1 MGKFSNKNLPSFLKK
16 PNYYSED
23 EQFDNEAGR
32 NPEVTE
38 DCETCGQEPQ
48 IAENKVLRF
57 ADFLNEKKQL
67 NAGLQ
72 AYLAKKA
79 GKKPAGKKAAPGK
92 SGKPDFLDLDLDG
105 DKKESMKKAATDA
118 KSGAPKKK
126 TVAIKEGAMS
136 EIDLLAQESKTFRS
150 FVRAFKKE
158 YSNLDAGD
166 KTELESWLQT
176 VYDAAKSRTNESWDP
191 SDAYEGG
198 ASSNC
203 CGASVMMGDICSD
216 CGEHCEAE
224 YWDEEGS
231 GYSYGEYKE
240 GPGASEKEIQG
251 NIDHYK
257 KNPLVWKMQA
267 KKDFEAMAAG
277 ESADIKDEHYPE
289 WKKEDFIKVLTAL
302 SESPNMSEAEYWDEE
317 GDGEN
322 PEELGHNSNKF
333 EYGIGKDRLV
343 MPNGRI
349 MNTPGNSEYMAEG
362 MGHTCHDGSKSMLS
376 EAAHHLIESICES
389 TCSDASMYEADSDP
403 EHQFEGYVNEACAY
417 MEKCMY
423 EMVDDGI
430 TINEY
435 ANTESACYESTCE
448 SIYEVCEKLCNEAL
462 EIHNDDSTIDYNDYV
477 KEALGCYRNGLM
489 ESAVYESV
497 SAEVM
502 TKVTQWLANADNQ
515 LRSLTMS
522 PDQQASEIGVTL
534 EEYKEAVDSIKTEL

>member
-1 MGKFSNKNLPSFLKK
+1 MGKFSNKDLPSFLKK

-72 AYLAKKA
+72 AYLDKKA

-92 SGKPDFLDLDLDG
+92 SGKPDFLDLDKDG
-105 DKKESMKKAATDA
+105 DKKESMKKAAADA

-126 TVAIKEGAMS
+126 AVAIKEGAMS
-136 EIDLLAQESKTFRS
+136 ELDLLAQESKTFRS

-166 KTELESWLQT
+166 NKELESWLKT
-176 VYDAAKSRTNESWDP
+176 IYDSAKSRTNESWDP
-191 SDAYEGG
+191 SDAYEYGV
-198 ASSNC
+198 SSDC

-216 CGEHCEAE
+216 CGEHC
-224 YWDEEGS
+224 DT
-231 GYSYGEYKE
+231 YSDDDDSNESLDMVS
-240 GPGASEKEIQG
+240 P
-251 NIDHYK
+251 
-257 KNPLVWKMQA
+257 KN
-267 KKDFEAMAAG
+267 E
-277 ESADIKDEHYPE
+277 
-289 WKKEDFIKVLTAL
+289 
-302 SESPNMSEAEYWDEE
+302 
-317 GDGEN
+317 
-322 PEELGHNSNKF
+322 
-333 EYGIGKDRLV
+333 
-343 MPNGRI
+343 
-349 MNTPGNSEYMAEG
+349 
-362 MGHTCHDGSKSMLS
+362 GHTCHDGSKSMLS

-389 TCSDASMYEADSDP
+389 TCSEAAMYEDDEDP
-403 EHQFEGYVNEACAY
+403 EHKFDGYVNEACAY

-430 TINEY
+430 TVNEY
-435 ANTESACYESTCE
+435 ANNESACYESTCE

-462 EIHNDDSTIDYNDYV
+462 EIHNDDSDIEYNDYV

-502 TKVTQWLANADNQ
+502 TKVTQWLANEANQ
-515 LRSLTMS
+515 TRSLTMS
-522 PDQQASEIGVTL
+522 PEQQASEIGVTM

>member
-1 MGKFSNKNLPSFLKK
+1 MGKFSNKDLPSFLKK

-92 SGKPDFLDLDLDG
+92 SGKPDFLDLDGDG

-150 FVRAFKKE
+150 FVRSFKKE

-166 KTELESWLQT
+166 NKELESWLQT
-176 VYDAAKSRTNESWDP
+176 VYDSAKSRTNESWDP
-191 SDAYEGG
+191 SDAYEYGV
-198 ASSNC
+198 SSDC

-216 CGEHCEAE
+216 CGEHCDTYEDDDDSNE
-224 YWDEEGS
+224 SLDMVS
-231 GYSYGEYKE
+231 
-240 GPGASEKEIQG
+240 P
-251 NIDHYK
+251 
-257 KNPLVWKMQA
+257 KN
-267 KKDFEAMAAG
+267 E
-277 ESADIKDEHYPE
+277 
-289 WKKEDFIKVLTAL
+289 
-302 SESPNMSEAEYWDEE
+302 
-317 GDGEN
+317 
-322 PEELGHNSNKF
+322 
-333 EYGIGKDRLV
+333 
-343 MPNGRI
+343 
-349 MNTPGNSEYMAEG
+349 
-362 MGHTCHDGSKSMLS
+362 GHTCHDGSKSMLS
-376 EAAHHLIESICES
+376 EAAHHLIESVCES
-389 TCSDASMYEADSDP
+389 TCSDASMYEDDEDP
-403 EHQFEGYVNEACAY
+403 EHKFDGYVNEACAY

-430 TINEY
+430 TVNEY
-435 ANTESACYESTCE
+435 ANYESACYESTCE

-462 EIHNDDSTIDYNDYV
+462 EIHNDDSDIEYNDYV

-489 ESAVYESV
+489 ESAMYESV
-497 SAEVM
+497 SADVL
-502 TKVTQWLANADNQ
+502 TKVKQWLANEANQ
-515 LRSLTMS
+515 TRSLTMS
-522 PDQQASEIGVTL
+522 PEQQASEIGVTM
-534 EEYKEAVDSIKTEL
+534 EEYKEAVESIPTEL

>member
-1 MGKFSNKNLPSFLKK
+1 MGKFSNKGLPSFLKK

-72 AYLAKKA
+72 AYLDKKA

-92 SGKPDFLDLDLDG
+92 SGKPDFLDLDKDG

-118 KSGAPKKK
+118 KSGASKKK

-136 EIDLLAQESKTFRS
+136 EIDLLAQEAKTFRS

-166 KTELESWLQT
+166 NKELESWLQT
-176 VYDAAKSRTNESWDP
+176 VYDSAKSRTNESWDP
-191 SDAYEGG
+191 RDAYEYG
-198 ASSNC
+198 ATSNC

-224 YWDEEGS
+224 YWDEE
-231 GYSYGEYKE
+231 
-240 GPGASEKEIQG
+240 
-251 NIDHYK
+251 
-257 KNPLVWKMQA
+257 
-267 KKDFEAMAAG
+267 
-277 ESADIKDEHYPE
+277 
-289 WKKEDFIKVLTAL
+289 
-302 SESPNMSEAEYWDEE
+302 
-317 GDGEN
+317 DGEETEVFSPRN
-322 PEELGHNSNKF
+322 E
-333 EYGIGKDRLV
+333 
-343 MPNGRI
+343 
-349 MNTPGNSEYMAEG
+349 
-362 MGHTCHDGSKSMLS
+362 GHTCHDGSKSMLS
-376 EAAHHLIESICES
+376 EAAHHLIESMCES
-389 TCSDASMYEADSDP
+389 TCSEAAMYEDDEDP
-403 EHQFEGYVNEACAY
+403 EHKFDGYVNEACAY

-430 TINEY
+430 TVNEY
-435 ANTESACYESTCE
+435 ANNESACYESTCE

-462 EIHNDDSTIDYNDYV
+462 EIHNDDSDIEYNDYV

-502 TKVTQWLANADNQ
+502 TKVTQWLANEANQ
-515 LRSLTMS
+515 TRSLTMS
-522 PDQQASEIGVTL
+522 PEQQASEIGVTM

>member
-1 MGKFSNKNLPSFLKK
+1 MGKFSNKDLPSFLKK

-79 GKKPAGKKAAPGK
+79 GKKPASKKAAPGK
-92 SGKPDFLDLDLDG
+92 SGKPDFLDLDGDG

-166 KTELESWLQT
+166 NKELESWLQT

-191 SDAYEGG
+191 SDAYEYG

-224 YWDEEGS
+224 YWDE
-231 GYSYGEYKE
+231 
-240 GPGASEKEIQG
+240 
-251 NIDHYK
+251 D
-257 KNPLVWKMQA
+257 
-267 KKDFEAMAAG
+267 
-277 ESADIKDEHYPE
+277 ESN
-289 WKKEDFIKVLTAL
+289 
-302 SESPNMSEAEYWDEE
+302 ESLDMVSPRNE
-317 GDGEN
+317 
-322 PEELGHNSNKF
+322 
-333 EYGIGKDRLV
+333 
-343 MPNGRI
+343 
-349 MNTPGNSEYMAEG
+349 
-362 MGHTCHDGSKSMLS
+362 GHTCHDGSKSMLS
-376 EAAHHLIESICES
+376 EAAHHLIESMCES
-389 TCSDASMYEADSDP
+389 TCSDASMYEDDEDP
-403 EHQFEGYVNEACAY
+403 EHKFEGYVNEACAY

-435 ANTESACYESTCE
+435 ANNESACYESTCE

-462 EIHNDDSTIDYNDYV
+462 EIHNDDSDIEYNDYV
-477 KEALGCYRNGLM
+477 KEALGCYRNGLK

-497 SAEVM
+497 STEVM
-502 TKVTQWLANADNQ
+502 TKVTQWLANSDNQ
-515 LRSLTMS
+515 QRSLTMS
-522 PDQQASEIGVTL
+522 PEQQASEIGVTV
-534 EEYKEAVDSIKTEL
+534 EEYKNAVESIKTEI

>member
-1 MGKFSNKNLPSFLKK
+1 MGKFSNKDLPAFLKK

-23 EQFDNEAGR
+23 EQFDNETGR
-32 NPEVTE
+32 NPQVTE
-38 DCETCGQEPQ
+38 ECETCDQEPA

-57 ADFLNEKKQL
+57 TQFVNEKKKY
-67 NAGLQ
+67 NPKYDKDGDGDNDFEDYKAFKTD
-72 AYLAKKA
+72 AIKK
-79 GKKPAGKKAAPGK
+79 KKPA
-92 SGKPDFLDLDLDG
+92 
-105 DKKESMKKAATDA
+105 
-118 KSGAPKKK
+118 
-126 TVAIKEGAMS
+126 AIKESAMS
-136 EIDLLAQESKTFRS
+136 DIDLLAQESKTFKS

-166 KTELESWLQT
+166 NKELESWLKT
-176 VYDAAKSRTNESWDP
+176 VYDSAKVHAKANESWDP
-191 SDAYEGG
+191 SDAYEHG
-198 ASSNC
+198 ATSNC

-322 PEELGHNSNKF
+322 PEEFGSHKSYN
-333 EYGIGKDRLV
+333 E
-343 MPNGRI
+343 
-349 MNTPGNSEYMAEG
+349 
-362 MGHTCHDGSKSMLS
+362 GHTCHDGSKSMLS

-403 EHQFEGYVNEACAY
+403 EHQFEGYVTEACAY

-423 EMVDDGI
+423 EMVDDGM
-430 TINEY
+430 TINEGW
-435 ANTESACYESTCE
+435 NNESACYESTCE
-448 SIYEVCEKLCNEAL
+448 MIKEVCEKLCSEAL
-462 EIHNDDSTIDYNDYV
+462 EIHNDQTPTEYNEYV
-477 KEALGCYRNGLM
+477 AEAIGCYKNGLM
-489 ESAVYESV
+489 ECAMSESDHIDVNESEESAKLKYSKV
-497 SAEVM
+497 AEWIAK
-502 TKVTQWLANADNQ
+502 TLNQ
-515 LRSLTMS
+515 ERALSMS
-522 PDQQASEIGVTL
+522 KEQQADEIGVTPQEYEDIMAQIK
-534 EEYKEAVDSIKTEL
+534 EEI